1 MNNIRKHILLVI
13 AVALA
18 TACANRGIGPQGGP
32 KDEIPP
38 KVLKE
43 EPQNGAVSIKPKM
56 INISF
61 DEIVQ
66 LENTTENILIS
77 PPQKT
82 PPTVKAYAKKVRV
95 TFDEDLQDST
105 TYTIDFGNAIV
116 DYNEKNPIR
125 GYTFS
130 FSTGDAI
137 DTLQIAGRLI
147 NAENLNPYSGLV
159 VGIHS
164 NLDDTAFSAIQ
175 FDRIAKTDSMGR
187 FCIRNIHAGK
197 YRLYALADVNRDYR
211 YQIGEGIAWH
221 DSVITPVCRTDMKHD
236 TVWFDAEIIDSIRHY
251 SGIVYEPS
259 DITLRFSNEDLQ
271 RRYFMR
277 AYREKQHFFTLVFA
291 APQDS
296 VPIVRPVGEDTT
308 WFSHSMLQ
316 HNATLDTI
324 TCWLTDS
331 FSISIDTLQVELTY
345 QKSDSVFR
353 LYQQTDTV
361 KAVFRHQKQNTKD
374 KKAKTKVQKQ
384 QLVEY
389 KSNAANKFE
398 IYQPLTLTF
407 ATPVADIIVDS
418 LHLSQKADTVFQP
431 LAYSLIPKDSSH
443 TVYYIIRKGETLPA
457 ENEMTDL
464 WEADKEYKLEI
475 DSGALHD
482 IYGYTVDKKSISFKT
497 KSGDEYSS
505 VKVILEPFDSTAIIQ
520 ILDEKDKVVRTLPA
534 QSDGTVFKY
543 LKPTAYFVR
552 LYLDTDHNGKWTPA
566 SLSQKQQPEEVYYFP
581 NKLSLRANWD
591 FEETWDFRTNGSNKP
606 RELIKDQS
614 KVK

>member
-1 MNNIRKHILLVI
+1 MNKIREHILIVI

-43 EPQNGAVSIKPKM
+43 EPQNGSVNQKNKV
-56 INISF
+56 INITF

-77 PPQKT
+77 PPQQT
-82 PPTVKAYAKKVRV
+82 PPTVKSYAKKVRV

-130 FSTGDAI
+130 FSTGDVI

-164 NLDDTAFSAIQ
+164 NLEDTAFSAMQ
-175 FDRIAKTDSMGR
+175 FNRIAKTDSTGR
-187 FCIRNIHAGK
+187 FCIRNIHPGQ
-197 YRLYALADVNRDYR
+197 YRLYALADVNKDYR

-221 DSVITPVCRTDMKHD
+221 DRVITPVCRTDIMQD
-236 TVWFDAEIIDSIRHY
+236 TVWFDSEIIDSIRHY
-251 SGIVYEPS
+251 TGTVYEPT

-271 RRYFMR
+271 RHYFKR
-277 AYREKQHFFTLVFA
+277 AYREQQHFFTLVFS

-296 VPIVRPVGEDTT
+296 VPIVRPAGEDTT

-331 FSISIDTLQVELTY
+331 SSINIDTLQVELTY
-345 QKSDSVFR
+345 LKSDSIFQ
-353 LYQQTDTV
+353 LYSQTDTIR
-361 KAVFRHQKQNTKD
+361 AVYRHPKQNNKD
-374 KKAKTKVQKQ
+374 KKTTKLKQ
-384 QLVEY
+384 QLVDY
-389 KSNAANKFE
+389 TSNAANKFD

-407 ATPVADIIVDS
+407 ATPLADISTDS
-418 LHLSQKADTVFQP
+418 MHLSYKSDTVFKP

-443 TVYYIIRKGETLPA
+443 TVYYILRRGDTLPA
-457 ENEMTDL
+457 KDEMTDL

-482 IYGYTVDKKSISFKT
+482 IYGYTVNKKSISFKT
-497 KSGDEYSS
+497 KSSDEYSS
-505 VKVILEPFDSTAIIQ
+505 VKVIIEPANPTAIIQ
-520 ILDEKDKVVRTLPA
+520 ILDDKDKVVRTLPA
-534 QSDGTVFKY
+534 QAEGTLFKY
-543 LKPTAYFVR
+543 LKPASYYLR
-552 LYLDTDHNGKWTPA
+552 LYLDADGNGKWTPA
-566 SLSQKQQPEEVYYFP
+566 SLSQKRQPEQVYYFP
-581 NKLSLRANWD
+581 EKLTLRANWD
-591 FEETWDFRTNGSNKP
+591 FEETWDFINNGDNKP